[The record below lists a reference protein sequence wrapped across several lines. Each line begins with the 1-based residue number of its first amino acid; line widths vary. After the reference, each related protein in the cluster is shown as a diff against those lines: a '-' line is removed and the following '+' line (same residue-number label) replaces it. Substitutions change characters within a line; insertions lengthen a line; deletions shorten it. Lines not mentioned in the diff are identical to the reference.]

1 MSFFSHA
8 YSVNANMDHKTIH
21 GLAYA
26 VIMLNTDLH
35 NSSMKDRRMTKD
47 VFVAN
52 TKLIDY
58 AK

>member
-1 MSFFSHA
+1 MCAFAFRFSQ
-8 YSVNANMDHKTIH
+8 YSGLDHKTLH
-21 GLAYA
+21 GLSYA

-35 NSSMKDRRMTKD
+35 NSSIKDGRMSKQM
-47 VFVAN
+47 FIAN